1 MDAKEKDYVE
11 SLESLLREQRKFIEF
26 QSKMLALQSETIT
39 ELNERIKL
47 GVSK

>member
-1 MDAKEKDYVE
+1 MDKQKEYIE
-11 SLESLLREQRKFIEF
+11 SLESLTREQRKFIEF
-26 QSKMLALQSETIT
+26 QGKMIALQSETIT